1 MDALILV
8 KHSLPTIIPD
18 VPAAEWELSDEG
30 RRRCQALA
38 QELRPYRPEGVIAS
52 VELKALETAHLL
64 AAHLMLPVTSFP
76 GLYEH
81 ARQTAPF
88 GTPQEFE
95 ANVARLFARPDEL
108 VFGEETADQAHR
120 RFSRAVEAALER
132 FPYRCPV
139 IVAHGTVISL
149 FVSRRCN
156 LDPFPLWQRL
166 GLPSFVVLSRPAY
179 DLITV
184 KEAIS

>member
-1 MDALILV
+1 MDTLILV
-8 KHSLPTIIPD
+8 KHSLPTILPG
-18 VPAAEWELSDEG
+18 VPAARWELSTEG
-30 RRRCQALA
+30 RQRCQALA
-38 QELRPYRPEGVIAS
+38 REMEPYRPDGVIAS
-52 VELKALETAHLL
+52 LEPKALETARLV
-64 AAHLMLPVTSFP
+64 AASLKLPVDPFP
-76 GLYEH
+76 GLHEH

-95 ANVARLFARPDEL
+95 ANVASLFARPDEL

-132 FPYRCPV
+132 FPYRRPV

-166 GLPSFVVLSRPAY
+166 GLPSFVVLSHPAH
-179 DLITV
+179 DLIAI
-184 KEAIS
+184 KESIL